1 MRYQEGIVNNNL
13 TSVLLLWVI
22 ANTFYTEFGVLQMV
36 PIVAAAMGW
45 QFASRREF
53 SRAIGCA
60 VLAVVALWMFG
71 LPGGS

>member
-1 MRYQEGIVNNNL
+1 ML
-13 TSVLLLWVI
+13 

-36 PIVAAAMGW
+36 PIVAAAMAW
-45 QFASRREF
+45 QSVRFREF
-53 SRAIGCA
+53 GKAAGWL